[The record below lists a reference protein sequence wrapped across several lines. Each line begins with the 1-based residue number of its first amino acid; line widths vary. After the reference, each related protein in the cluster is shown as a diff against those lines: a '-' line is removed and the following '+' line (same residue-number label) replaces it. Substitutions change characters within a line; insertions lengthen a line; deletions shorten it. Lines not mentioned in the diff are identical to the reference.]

1 MSEHGSAMTDNGFSD
16 EFHTDMLVVAHP
28 DDSEFSSAGTVARL
42 KDAGKRVVLIQ
53 VTSGDKGSP
62 DLDTDPAELARV
74 REGEEL
80 EAARRLGMDE
90 VVFLRCEDG
99 ALMPDLTLREKI
111 VRMIRAHKPDVIITH
126 DPFRPYALHPDHR
139 AVGLASTDA
148 VYPTARDPLY
158 FPEHLQ
164 EGLQP
169 HKTAEIWFFGPE
181 HPDKVV
187 DITDTFDRKIDALR
201 AHQTQVGAAEEL
213 EERMRERARELAED
227 QPFELGEAF
236 KVIQMRR

>member
-1 MSEHGSAMTDNGFSD
+1 MANEDLGA
-16 EFHTDMLVVAHP
+16 EFQTYMLVVAHP

-62 DLDTDPAELARV
+62 DLDADSTTLAQT
-74 REGEEL
+74 REGEQL

-99 ALMPDLTLREKI
+99 SLMPDLDLREKI

-139 AVGLASTDA
+139 AVGLATTDA

-158 FPEHLQ
+158 FPDHLHD
-164 EGLQP
+164 GLEP

-187 DITDTFDRKIDALR
+187 DITDTFDRKMHALR
-201 AHQTQVGAAEEL
+201 AHQTQVGKADEL
-213 EERMRERARELAED
+213 EERMRDRAKELAED
-227 QPFELGEAF
+227 LDFELGEAF
-236 KVIQMRR
+236 KVVQMRR

>member
-1 MSEHGSAMTDNGFSD
+1 MTDNNRHDDIGD
-16 EFHTDMLVVAHP
+16 EFQTYMLVVAHP

-53 VTSGDKGSP
+53 VTSGDKGTP
-62 DLDTDPAELARV
+62 DATADPAELGRV
-74 REGEEL
+74 REGEQM

-99 ALMPDLTLREKI
+99 ALMPDLALREKI
-111 VRMIRAHKPDVIITH
+111 VRVIRAHKPDVIITH
-126 DPFRPYALHPDHR
+126 DPYRPYALHPDHR
-139 AVGLASTDA
+139 AVGLATTDA

-164 EGLQP
+164 EGLEP

-181 HPDKVV
+181 HPDKIV
-187 DITDTFDRKIDALR
+187 DISRTFERKMDALR
-201 AHQTQVGAAEEL
+201 AHQTQVGAAEDL
-213 EERMRERARELAED
+213 EQRMRDRAQEIAEGLD
-227 QPFELGEAF
+227 FELGEAF
-236 KVIQMRR
+236 KVVQMRR

>member
-1 MSEHGSAMTDNGFSD
+1 MTDHEFGD
-16 EFHTDMLVVAHP
+16 EFQTYMLVVAHP

-62 DLDTDPAELARV
+62 ERDIDPAELARR
-74 REGEEL
+74 REAEEL

-90 VVFLRCEDG
+90 VVFLRCPDG
-99 ALMPDLTLREKI
+99 SLMPDLDLREKI

-139 AVGLASTDA
+139 AVGLATTDA
-148 VYPTARDPLY
+148 VYPTARDALY
-158 FPEHLQ
+158 FPEHLK
-164 EGLQP
+164 EGLEP

-187 DITDTFDRKIDALR
+187 DITDTFDRKIEALR
-201 AHQTQVGAAEEL
+201 AHESQVGTAEEL
-213 EERMRERARELAED
+213 ESRMRDRAREVAADE
-227 QPFELGEAF
+227 PFELGEAF
-236 KVIQMRR
+236 KVVQMRR